1 MTTPRRRRAV
11 VGALVALA
19 GLTPA
24 ASEAGGPA
32 GLSVRGRFSGS
43 DAGVAAGTFG
53 GAALLFG
60 AAGAAERGP
69 AWRDEAPVLIVD
81 ATPAE
86 AQVYLDGRRLG
97 AAGDLVALALPVSP
111 GRHVVHVVA
120 PGYRPSVQPF
130 VASATFVRV
139 RATLTPE

>member
-1 MTTPRRRRAV
+1 MTTRRGRRTAV
-11 VGALVALA
+11 VALVVLA
-19 GLTPA
+19 ALTPA
-24 ASEAGGPA
+24 AGEAGGP

-43 DAGVAAGTFG
+43 HAGVAAGAFG

-69 AWRDEAPVLIVD
+69 AWPDETPVLIVD

-86 AQVYLDGRRLG
+86 AEVYLDGRRLG
-97 AAGDLVALALPVSP
+97 AAGELVALALPVSP

-130 VASATFVRV
+130 VAVNTFVRV
-139 RATLTPE
+139 RATLTRD

>member
-1 MTTPRRRRAV
+1 MRTRRRGRMV
-11 VGALVALA
+11 VVALVALA
-19 GLTPA
+19 VLAPTVM
-24 ASEAGGPA
+24 EAGGPA
-32 GLSVRGRFSGS
+32 GLSVRGRFSGR
-43 DAGVAAGTFG
+43 DVGVAAGAFG

-69 AWRDEAPVLIVD
+69 AFPDEAPVLIVD

-97 AAGDLVALALPVSP
+97 AAGELVALALPVSP
-111 GRHVVHVVA
+111 GRHVLHVVA

-130 VASATFVRV
+130 VAFASFVRV
-139 RATLTPE
+139 RAALTPE

>member
-1 MTTPRRRRAV
+1 MTTRRGGTIV
-11 VGALVALA
+11 VALVALA
-19 GLTPA
+19 ALTPA
-24 ASEAGGPA
+24 ASEAGGP
-32 GLSVRGRFSGS
+32 GLSVRARFSGS
-43 DAGVAAGTFG
+43 NAGVAAGAFG

-69 AWRDEAPVLIVD
+69 AWPDATPVLIVD
-81 ATPAE
+81 ATPHD

-97 AAGDLVALALPVSP
+97 AAGELVALALPVSP

-120 PGYRPSVQPF
+120 PGYRPSIQLF